1 MVHDQIR
8 DVLLAKADAL
18 VRRASAD
25 LAALIHADF
34 VYVNAGGTIFDK
46 AGYVETYC
54 ASGKVVFR
62 AQAFEDL
69 DVRPFDGFAVAAMIV
84 RDRFSAG
91 RRDVAG
97 HYRSLCVFSRADG
110 RWLWVAG
117 QTMTASAA

>member
-8 DVLLAKADAL
+8 DILLAKADAL
-18 VRRASAD
+18 VRRASDD

-34 VYVNAGGTIFDK
+34 VYVNAGGRIFDK

-62 AQAFEDL
+62 AQEFEDL
-69 DVRPFDGFAVAAMIV
+69 DVRSFDGFAVATMIL
-84 RDRFSAG
+84 RDSFSAG
-91 RRDVAG
+91 GRDVAG
-97 HYRSLCVFSRADG
+97 RFRSLCVFSRVDG

-117 QTMTASAA
+117 QTMAASAT